1 MPANPRA
8 PQTKAET
15 QLLLEYRPFKE
26 SDFDPLA
33 RLVSKLWFRDA
44 SGDEAELL
52 GATELCS
59 HLLLHTWSCVAVANG
74 EPRGVALVS
83 RTGQQNQHDL
93 WLSRRNS
100 YGRKLRSLVGD
111 ASARNQL
118 ELIAKE
124 AHVEGQ
130 LRSTG
135 EPWADATIELLIVDP
150 NLQGHGVGKRLLGDA
165 KSHLVRAGARG
176 FFLMTDDG
184 CDYSFYDHLG
194 FQRVYQGFAST
205 PAGDTG
211 VYAYAAKL

>member
-15 QLLLEYRPFKE
+15 QSLLEYRPFKE

-59 HLLLHTWSCVAVANG
+59 HLLLHTWSYVAVANG

-83 RTGQQNQHDL
+83 RTGQQNRHDF

-124 AHVEGQ
+124 AHVENQ

-135 EPWADATIELLIVDP
+135 KPWADATVELLIVDP
-150 NLQGHGVGKRLLGDA
+150 DLQG
-165 KSHLVRAGARG
+165 
-176 FFLMTDDG
+176 
-184 CDYSFYDHLG
+184 
-194 FQRVYQGFAST
+194 
-205 PAGDTG
+205 
-211 VYAYAAKL
+211 